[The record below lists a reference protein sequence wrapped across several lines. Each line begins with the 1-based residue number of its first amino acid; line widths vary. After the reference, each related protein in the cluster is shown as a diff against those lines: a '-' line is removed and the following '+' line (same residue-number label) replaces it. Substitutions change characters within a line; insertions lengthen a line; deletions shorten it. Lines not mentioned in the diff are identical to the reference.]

1 MVFATNK
8 ADRHDITEIFFESG
22 VRHNQANKQAIKY
35 NIMYGYIMD
44 YI

>member
-8 ADRHDITEIFFESG
+8 TDRHDITEMFFENG
-22 VRHNQANKQAIKY
+22 VKHNQANKQAIKD